1 MNKAQMSLLLSLR
14 DRVKAKLDDSY
25 FNKSKWAYRLG
36 IIDTLIDMNYPIS
49 QIWFNNVMK
58 YDK

>member
-1 MNKAQMSLLLSLR
+1 MTKVHLSLLLGLR
-14 DRVKAKLDDSY
+14 DRVKLKHDDSY

-36 IIDTLIDMNYPIS
+36 IIDTLIDMKYPIS
-49 QIWFNNVMK
+49 QLWFNNVMK